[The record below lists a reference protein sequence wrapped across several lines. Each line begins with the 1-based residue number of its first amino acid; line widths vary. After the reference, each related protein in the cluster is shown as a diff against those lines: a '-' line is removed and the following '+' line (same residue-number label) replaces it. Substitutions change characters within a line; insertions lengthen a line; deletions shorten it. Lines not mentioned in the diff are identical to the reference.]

1 MDYNKKKIER
11 LAKRIKT
18 LEKENKILLKENAAL
33 TKKMKDS
40 FADIEAER
48 ERLREAVR
56 ELILVKL
63 KYREVIEEASHI
75 KKDFSAQMKQTVK
88 DFKKEYK

>member
-40 FADIEAER
+40 FADIETER

-63 KYREVIEEASHI
+63 KYREVIEEASRI
-75 KKDFSAQMKQTVK
+75 KKDFSAQIKQTVK